1 MKIIERNIPDYQ
13 ENKLFS
19 PIRHKLDYIQILLL
33 SMQIL
38 LLEDNGNNSSSKMK
52 LCIDKM
58 NRLFFY
64 KQDKYFSIAFP
75 FFVSIDDNNVREIKT
90 YSEEEIDFEKISSV
104 LAILNNEHYKNHKSL
119 INLDIDTDI
128 IDIKGIALLEELL
141 LFEPCYVR
149 YDYDIKNQNG
159 NRHPTSHL
167 DINYSQYGTFKLGL
181 NNSINNSYFED
192 LHNTNTDC
200 SFIM

>member
-1 MKIIERNIPDYQ
+1 MKVIERNIPIYQ
-13 ENKLFS
+13 ENKIFF
-19 PIRHKLDYIQILLL
+19 PIRNKLDYIQILLL

-38 LLEDNGNNSSSKMK
+38 LLEDGSHNSNSKMK

-75 FFVSIDDNNVREIKT
+75 FSVGIDDNNVGEIKT
-90 YSEEEIDFEKISSV
+90 YLGKEIDFEKISSV
-104 LAILNNEHYKNHKSL
+104 LAILDNEQYKTHKSL
-119 INLDIDTDI
+119 TNLDIDPDS
-128 IDIKGIALLEELL
+128 IDIKGITLLEELL

-159 NRHPTSHL
+159 NRHPLYHL

-181 NNSINNSYFED
+181 KNSINNSHFED

-200 SFIM
+200 SFIV